1 MRRRSPKASPIGRAF
16 AAAFALAM
24 PLAPAGNA
32 PADPIEVRA
41 LPVALNPEKPRM
53 TTVGKLAFMSGL
65 ELVSGEGRF
74 GGLSGLEVS
83 PDGRWLRAV
92 SDRGHWI
99 TATLA
104 HDSAGRLTGASRWRA
119 TAMLTPAGRPVRR
132 YQRDAEGL
140 TRLSRNAFLVSFEGR
155 HRIWRYPPAFDMPPT
170 PVASPPS
177 LKDAPVNGGL
187 EAITVLADGSVL
199 GVTERYANGDGSLK
213 GWFMENGA
221 AHEIAYV
228 PGDGFSPTD
237 LAAMPNG
244 DVLLLERSFNLLGM
258 RARLVRLAKGRLQE
272 ARRRAG
278 ARLRGDLLAAL
289 ERPLSVDNFEGLAL
303 RRDRAGRALLYL
315 VSDDNFVPLQ
325 RTLLLQFRLIDDL

>member
-1 MRRRSPKASPIGRAF
+1 MSWRSPNASPIGRAF
-16 AAAFALAM
+16 AAAFALAI

-65 ELVSGEGRF
+65 ELVSDEGRF

-83 PDGRWLRAV
+83 SDGRRLRAV

-99 TATLA
+99 TAALV
-104 HDSAGRLTGASRWRA
+104 HDSAERLVGASRWRA
-119 TAMLTPAGRPVRR
+119 MAMLTPAGKPVRR
-132 YQRDAEGL
+132 HQRDAEGL
-140 TRLSRNAFLVSFEGR
+140 ARLARNAFLVSFEGR
-155 HRIWRYPPAFDMPPT
+155 HRIWRYPAAFDVPPT
-170 PVASPPS
+170 RMASPPS
-177 LKDAPVNGGL
+177 LKEAPVNGGL

-258 RARLVRLAKGRLQE
+258 RARIVRLAKGRLQE
-272 ARRRAG
+272 ARRRVG
-278 ARLRGDLLAAL
+278 ATLHGDLLAAL
-289 ERPLSVDNFEGLAL
+289 ERPLSVDNFEGLTL
-303 RRDRAGRALLYL
+303 RRDRAGRTLLYL